1 MSTSA
6 FASPVPV
13 LPVTGATRLA
23 TGGLF
28 IATAVLSFAPI
39 AVLGPAIGWPASLR
53 APAAQQ
59 LAMIGGA
66 PDAVALG
73 YGIYLLC
80 SLLVLPVMV
89 LLALRVSGSL
99 ARPLAMLVV
108 TLAALSVLARCI
120 GILRWLTV
128 MPALANQH
136 AVADPGQKKVI
147 ETVFL
152 ALTNYGGSIGEILGV
167 SLFMALSLGLATIT
181 ALVNKTLPAWLAGC
195 MGPGQRAAFVG
206 LVVASAGYRRAD
218 SHCAGSQHAIGL
230 DAGCRHGAGL
240 AARPGITFRLRLGER
255 SGWPARTLCV
265 SDPARML
272 GRIQMRQRVVG
283 HQHVALGRKR
293 KFGHRAIANAQ
304 VQLNGGFGRCTQHLS
319 DSS

>member
-73 YGIYLLC
+73 YGIYLLY

-152 ALTNYGGSIGEILGV
+152 ALTSYGGSIGEILGV

-181 ALVNKTLPAWLAGC
+181 ALVNKTLPAWLA
-195 MGPGQRAAFVG
+195 AWG
-206 LVVASAGYRRAD
+206 LVSALLLL
-218 SHCAGSQHAIGL
+218 GL
-230 DAGCRHGAGL
+230 SLPALGIAVQIPIAL
-240 AARPGITFRLRLGER
+240 AASMLSVWMLAAGMVLALQRDQESRLNY
-255 SGWPARTLCV
+255 V
-265 SDPARML
+265 
-272 GRIQMRQRVVG
+272 
-283 HQHVALGRKR
+283 
-293 KFGHRAIANAQ
+293 
-304 VQLNGGFGRCTQHLS
+304 
-319 DSS
+319 